1 MKKHSYFQKGITLVE
16 VLVATAI
23 ILSFLIALISVHNT
37 YLRSSFSNLDEI
49 KATYLAEEGIEAVKG
64 LRDASWTTNIAPL
77 VNGTSYYLVYT
88 GTLWATSTTF
98 ALIDSKYTRKVV
110 LSAVNRDASSDIT
123 TSGGSTDANTRKV
136 NVTVSWS
143 TGSATSTRSI
153 DTYITNLFG
162 N

>member
-1 MKKHSYFQKGITLVE
+1 MKKHLCLQKGITLVE

-37 YLRSSFSNLDEI
+37 YLRSSFSNLDQI
-49 KATYLAEEGIEAVKG
+49 KATYLAEEGIEAIKG
-64 LRDASWTTNIAPL
+64 LRDTSWTTNIAPL
-77 VNGTSYYLVYT
+77 VNDTSYYLVFA
-88 GTLWATSTTF
+88 GSQWATSTVPT
-98 ALIDSKYTRKVV
+98 LIDSKYTRKVV
-110 LSAVNRDASSDIT
+110 LSAVNRDTSSDIT
-123 TSGGSTDANTRKV
+123 TSGGSLDSNTRKV

-153 DTYITNLFG
+153 DTYITNLFS